1 MKKRYFA
8 LVLLGCLALSACDF
22 SISKIDVT
30 VVDLIQSEVTL
41 DISESETLTARVMP
55 ENATDKTVV
64 WSIDDSDIAS
74 ISSTGL
80 VTGLSIGETVATVT
94 TKDGGFTDT
103 CDIIVNIPV
112 DPDVVSSVS
121 LNQTSLTINVDDQ
134 VNLVATVNPSTA
146 LNKAE
151 IGRAHV

>member
-22 SISKIDVT
+22 SISKIGVT

-55 ENATDKTVV
+55 ENATDKTVL

-94 TKDGGFTDT
+94 TKM
-103 CDIIVNIPV
+103 VVLLPPV
-112 DPDVVSSVS
+112 
-121 LNQTSLTINVDDQ
+121 
-134 VNLVATVNPSTA
+134 
-146 LNKAE
+146 
-151 IGRAHV
+151 